1 MVEEKNSFDVIILG
15 DSAGW
20 ADIRPNV
27 LEEKL
32 ALKTYNLSV
41 NLMQSHLMS
50 YVLLKRYLAHCVHK
64 PKYIIIQV
72 SSLSLLCNLR
82 LTQNILTEYIL
93 PYTSFSFDLLREL
106 PPDLRFFY
114 MKMNLLNLVP
124 SIKNQFI
131 FQSGDTLKRAL
142 SPNHF
147 KKSYDMYMKSYSDEK
162 GYFNES
168 LGRANAGVQEVKE
181 VPDDIQHLDM
191 SSFNTQ
197 YVKKILQLLNE
208 HQIDVILT
216 LNPVRTDV
224 FRLWSQYSLEEKLQK
239 IMDELCREYSIFLCI
254 RNMQDLVYS
263 NDLFVDNYHLSAE
276 GADFF
281 TEFLSAQIR
290 GQKEGPNSHSSPL
303 QSNSKKSS

>member
-106 PPDLRFFY
+106 PPDLRFLYENEPAESCPF
-114 MKMNLLNLVP
+114 
-124 SIKNQFI
+124 NQE
-131 FQSGDTLKRAL
+131 
-142 SPNHF
+142 PV
-147 KKSYDMYMKSYSDEK
+147 
-162 GYFNES
+162 YFPE
-168 LGRANAGVQEVKE
+168 
-181 VPDDIQHLDM
+181 P
-191 SSFNTQ
+191 
-197 YVKKILQLLNE
+197 
-208 HQIDVILT
+208 
-216 LNPVRTDV
+216 
-224 FRLWSQYSLEEKLQK
+224 
-239 IMDELCREYSIFLCI
+239 
-254 RNMQDLVYS
+254 
-263 NDLFVDNYHLSAE
+263 
-276 GADFF
+276 
-281 TEFLSAQIR
+281 
-290 GQKEGPNSHSSPL
+290 
-303 QSNSKKSS
+303 